1 MREAVERVRA
11 SEGRLDVLIDNAGA
25 IHPRRELSADGIEAT
40 FATMVVGPFVL
51 VSGLLPL
58 LEASAG
64 RVISVVSGGLYAQSL
79 DLDDL
84 QSERGPYDGTRA
96 YARAKRA
103 SLALV
108 REWAR
113 RRRGG
118 SVRFNA
124 MHPGWAD
131 TPGLAEALPGF
142 YRRMGPVLRTP
153 EEGIDTTLWL
163 ATDAHAGRRGGELFL
178 DRRARPFDRV
188 PMTRLDLAARRR
200 LWDTVVGLSG
210 LADPGQGADRSVDCP
225 VRPRCPRPATL
236 RARRTSLDCAA
247 VATTRARP

>member
-1 MREAVERVRA
+1 LEALRTELMATHSDDRFPCVVADMSSLASVREAVERVRA

-25 IHPRRELSADGIEAT
+25 IHPSRELSADGIEAT

-51 VSGLLPL
+51 VSGLLSL

-84 QSERGPYDGTRA
+84 QSERDPYDGTRA

-113 RRRGG
+113 RHHGG
-118 SVRFNA
+118 SVLFNA

-131 TPGLAEALPGF
+131 TPGLAETLPGF
-142 YRRMGPVLRTP
+142 YRLMGPVLRTP
-153 EEGIDTTLWL
+153 QEGIDTTLWL
-163 ATDAHAGRRGGELFL
+163 ATDAQAGRRGGQLFL

-188 PMTRLDLAARRR
+188 PMTRLDLSARRR
-200 LWDTVVGLSG
+200 LWDTVVGISG
-210 LADPGQGADRSVDCP
+210 LPDPAPEASGG
-225 VRPRCPRPATL
+225 
-236 RARRTSLDCAA
+236 
-247 VATTRARP
+247 

>member
-1 MREAVERVRA
+1 MASLAAVRDAVERIRA
-11 SEGRLDVLIDNAGA
+11 SETRLDVLIDNAGA
-25 IHPRRELSADGIEAT
+25 IAKRRELSADGIEAT

-84 QSERGPYDGTRA
+84 QAERGSFDGTRA

-103 SLALV
+103 SLTLV

-142 YRRMGPVLRTP
+142 HRLMRPMLRTP
-153 EEGIDTTLWL
+153 DEGTDTTVWV
-163 ATDAHAGRRGGELFL
+163 ATDTKAGRRGGELFL

-200 LWDTVVGLSG
+200 LWDSVVGLSG
-210 LADPGQGADRSVDCP
+210 LPDP
-225 VRPRCPRPATL
+225 
-236 RARRTSLDCAA
+236 AA
-247 VATTRARP
+247 EAAEA